1 MRKAAPAPVTEVDL
15 LELRRVVNRL
25 LDHLIE
31 TRGVRAVALHDRYYW
46 EVPAPDRYKMEV
58 DPGALEVGD
67 LADDW
72 EFVSRLLQEA
82 NAPVAYQLTELA
94 PLLAYLGEVLAR
106 DLGEEG
112 G

>member
-1 MRKAAPAPVTEVDL
+1 VTEVDL

-31 TRGVRAVALHDRYYW
+31 TRGVRAVPLDDRYYW
-46 EVPAPDRYKMEV
+46 EVPAPDRYRMDV
-58 DPGALEVGD
+58 DPAALEVGD
-67 LADDW
+67 LTEDW
-72 EFVSRLLQEA
+72 EFVSRLLQEED
-82 NAPVAYQLTELA
+82 APVAYQLTELA

>member
-31 TRGVRAVALHDRYYW
+31 TRGIRAVPLDDRYYW
-46 EVPAPDRYKMEV
+46 EVPAPDRYRMEV

-72 EFVSRLLQEA
+72 AFVSRLLQEA
-82 NAPVAYQLTELA
+82 NEPVAYQLTELA
-94 PLLAYLGEVLAR
+94 SLLAYLGEVLAR